1 MEIVPQ
7 PLTKEAF
14 APFGDVIDVPTAAGR
29 TYYADALGNLRPH
42 AKASLSMSYREPTP
56 DRPLKSGMLE
66 RHEFSSQT
74 FVPVDVGRWLIV
86 VAPHARAGGPDMA
99 GLKAFV
105 ATGAQGVTYRP
116 NTWHHGLTALDRPGR
131 FAVFMWLAGT
141 QDEEFVP
148 VTPFTIRIP

>member
-7 PLTKEAF
+7 RLTREAF
-14 APFGDVIDVPTAAGR
+14 ARFGDVIEVPTAPGR
-29 TYYADALGNLRPH
+29 NYYADALGNLRADARP
-42 AKASLSMSYREPTP
+42 SLSMSYREPTQ
-56 DRPLKSGMLE
+56 DRPLKSEMLE

-99 GLKAFV
+99 GMKAFV

-116 NTWHHGLTALDRPGR
+116 NTWHHGLTTLDRPGR

-148 VTPFTIRIP
+148 VTPFTIRIA